1 MDGLAAPTPLTGNG
15 EEERAPAWSP
25 DGSRIAYM
33 CRKGGPIVLEKPTT
47 FEICVMNADG
57 TGVTQ
62 LTVNDGIPDLTPTW
76 SPDGR
81 QIMFHRALD
90 GINQLFVM
98 NSTRNED
105 GSPPVA
111 TQVTNT
117 VAARVAGHSLFA
129 NWGYARIH
137 FSD

>member
-1 MDGLAAPTPLTGNG
+1 
-15 EEERAPAWSP
+15 
-25 DGSRIAYM
+25 
-33 CRKGGPIVLEKPTT
+33 
-47 FEICVMNADG
+47 MNADG

-76 SPDGR
+76 SMDGR
-81 QIMFHRALD
+81 QIMFHRAVA
-90 GINQLFVM
+90 GINQLFVI
-98 NSTRNED
+98 NSTLNEN

-117 VAARVAGHSLFA
+117 AAAPVAGHNLFA